1 VFDWLTEAVSNGP
14 VGYLVVLL
22 ASGGDV
28 LFPPVPSESIVV
40 TAGVLAA
47 QGDMQIALIVPL
59 AAIGALIGD
68 NVSYLLGR
76 RVGEPVAD
84 RLFRGDKGRER
95 LEWAERAVRR
105 HGGVLVVI
113 GRFIPGGRTASTFA
127 AGTLEM
133 PWRRFIAADLV
144 AVVLWATF
152 ASMLG
157 YAGGSTFKDSTG
169 LSLLASL
176 GVAALIGV
184 AIEVWRRVQR
194 QRGRDILGD
203 PLDRVPESHGR

>member
-1 VFDWLTEAVSNGP
+1 VFDRLTEAVANGP
-14 VGYLVVLL
+14 VAYLVVLV

-40 TAGVLAA
+40 TAGVVAA
-47 QGDMQIALIVPL
+47 QGDLSILLVIPAAAL
-59 AAIGALIGD
+59 GALIGD
-68 NVSYLLGR
+68 NLSYLLGR
-76 RVGEPVAD
+76 RIGDPVAD
-84 RLFRGDKGRER
+84 RLFRGESGRAR
-95 LEWAERAVRR
+95 LEWAERAVQR
-105 HGGVLVVI
+105 HGGTLVVL

-133 PWRRFIAADLV
+133 PWRRFIAADLA
-144 AVVLWATF
+144 AVVLWAVF

-157 YAGGSTFKDSTG
+157 YAGGSTFEHSTG

-176 GVAALIGV
+176 GVATLIAL

-194 QRGRDILGD
+194 HRGKDILGD
-203 PLDRVPESHGR
+203 PIDGVAGEP

>member
-1 VFDWLTEAVSNGP
+1 MFDWLTEAVSNGP
-14 VGYLVVLL
+14 VAYLVVLL

-40 TAGVLAA
+40 TAGVVAA
-47 QGDMQIALIVPL
+47 QGDLSILLVIPT
-59 AAIGALIGD
+59 AAAGALIGD
-68 NVSYLLGR
+68 NLAYLLGR
-76 RVGEPVAD
+76 RIGDPVAD
-84 RLFRGDKGRER
+84 RLFRGEARRAR
-95 LEWAERAVRR
+95 LEWAERAVER

-127 AGTLEM
+127 AGTLDM

-157 YAGGSTFKDSTG
+157 FAGGSTFEDSTG

-176 GVAALIGV
+176 GVATLIGLG
-184 AIEVWRRVQR
+184 IEGYRRFQR
-194 QRGRDILGD
+194 QRGNDILGD
-203 PLDRVPESHGR
+203 PLDGVSESHGR

>member
-1 VFDWLTEAVSNGP
+1 MFDWLTEAVANGP
-14 VGYLVVLL
+14 VAYLVVLL

-40 TAGVLAA
+40 TAGVVAA
-47 QGDMQIALIVPL
+47 QGDLSILLVIPAAAL
-59 AAIGALIGD
+59 GALVGD
-68 NVSYLLGR
+68 NLSYLLGR
-76 RVGEPVAD
+76 RIGDPVAD
-84 RLFRGDKGRER
+84 RLFPGEKGQGR
-95 LEWAERAVRR
+95 LAWAERAVQR
-105 HGGVLVVI
+105 HGGVLVVV

-133 PWRRFIAADLV
+133 PWRRFIVADLV
-144 AVVLWATF
+144 AVVVWAVF

-157 YAGGSTFKDSTG
+157 YAGGSTFEDSTG

-176 GVAALIGV
+176 GVATLIGV

-194 QRGRDILGD
+194 QRGKDILGD
-203 PLDRVPESHGR
+203 PIDGVPQSHGR